1 MVKTFYLSLCFVC
14 VTGVLASLSEVKAQ
28 SVGGA
33 SVSGTVT
40 SEQNEPVKDANVVLK
55 NKKTKFKDKGTTG
68 TNGEYEFSN
77 LDAGKYK
84 LTVKKSGY
92 SNGKKSFKLKDGR
105 EKTVDIT
112 LKTKENGG
120 GSGSGNGGGSGGGS
134 GSGSGG

>member
-14 VTGVLASLSEVKAQ
+14 VTGVFASLSEVKAQ
-28 SVGGA
+28 YGGSA

-40 SEQNEPVKDANVVLK
+40 SEQNEPVKDAKVVLK

-68 TNGEYEFSN
+68 TSGEYEFSN

-92 SNGKKSFKLKDGR
+92 SNGKKSFKLKDGQ
-105 EKTVDIT
+105 EKTVDIL
-112 LKTKENGG
+112 LKIKENEDGN
-120 GSGSGNGGGSGGGS
+120 GSGSGDGSGS